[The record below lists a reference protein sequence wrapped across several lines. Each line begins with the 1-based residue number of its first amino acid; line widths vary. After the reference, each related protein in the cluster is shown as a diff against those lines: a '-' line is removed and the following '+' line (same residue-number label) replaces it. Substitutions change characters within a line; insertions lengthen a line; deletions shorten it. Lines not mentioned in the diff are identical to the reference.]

1 MSCATGDCR
10 VMIACRRIDIPGIN
24 AAIEGW
30 RPIQRKHHANFAQDM
45 NVMRPTD
52 VSHMDD
58 INTEMSGFL
67 TRFDRS
73 TEFDAAS
80 LARKKP
86 SLAFAGMDQPS
97 KRVMHLR
104 TVAKGIIEVGRQCR
118 IEITVT
124 DKGRHLLD
132 KLTKFRSCIH
142 AVSFPS
148 SELSVPRFH
157 TPR

>member
-1 MSCATGDCR
+1 
-10 VMIACRRIDIPGIN
+10 MIACWRIDIPGIT
-24 AAIEGW
+24 AAIESW

-52 VSHMDD
+52 VSHMDN

-73 TEFDAAS
+73 AEFDAAS

-86 SLAFAGMDQPS
+86 SLAFACMDQPR

-104 TVAKGIIEVGRQCR
+104 TVAEGIIEVGRQCR

-124 DKGRHLLD
+124 DKRRHLLN
-132 KLTKFRSCIH
+132 KLAEFRTRIH
-142 AVSFPS
+142 PVSPPPFK
-148 SELSVPRFH
+148 LLVLQLH